1 MKVTASFCADVA
13 IDPLMPA
20 FLALPPKMVT
30 PWKGN
35 ELWEGETAAGESSSD
50 DGFSPSASSTMEGL
64 DSYMDLSPVSRKNMD
79 LSPQA
84 DPYAAKVFAY
94 SAFSGMPRVI

>member
-64 DSYMDLSPVSRKNMD
+64 DSYMDLSP
-79 LSPQA
+79 QA